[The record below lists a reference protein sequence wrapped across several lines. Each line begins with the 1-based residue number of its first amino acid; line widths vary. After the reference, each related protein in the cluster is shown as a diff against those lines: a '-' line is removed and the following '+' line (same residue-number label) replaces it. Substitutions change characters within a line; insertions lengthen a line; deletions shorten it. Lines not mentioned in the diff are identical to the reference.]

1 MSMAQAKRGAKRA
14 RSVPNLP
21 DDAVAVSH
29 NTLDAIAAYE
39 VDRHDA
45 ETAGNREAA
54 EFVEARQAADR
65 DDVGRMRALPGQ
77 HLHDRLAG
85 GSGQRASAAVRATCD
100 GRPPDGAAQEAGC
113 TRRFDRHDGTCL
125 ADDSARNGV
134 LR

>member
-21 DDAVAVSH
+21 DDAVAV
-29 NTLDAIAAYE
+29 
-39 VDRHDA
+39 
-45 ETAGNREAA
+45 
-54 EFVEARQAADR
+54 
-65 DDVGRMRALPGQ
+65 MRALPGQ
-77 HLHDRLAG
+77 RLHDRPTG

-113 TRRFDRHDGTCL
+113 TRRLDRHDGPCS
-125 ADDSARNGV
+125 ADNAARNGV